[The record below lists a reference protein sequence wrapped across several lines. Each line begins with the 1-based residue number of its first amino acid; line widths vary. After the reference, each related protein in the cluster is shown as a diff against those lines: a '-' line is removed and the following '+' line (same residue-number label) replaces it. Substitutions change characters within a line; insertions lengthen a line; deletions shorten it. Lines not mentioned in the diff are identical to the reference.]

1 MGPPQG
7 GPQGVKNGR
16 NFFFNFFHF
25 FILILQFNMFSFRI
39 TSPINLKQKFSII
52 SKPKKFYKN
61 SLCTFII
68 LEKFLNG
75 RKNEFDSNWTSNPDR
90 KNVKLKY

>member
-1 MGPPQG
+1 
-7 GPQGVKNGR
+7 
-16 NFFFNFFHF
+16 
-25 FILILQFNMFSFRI
+25 MFPFRI
-39 TSPINLKQKFSII
+39 TSPIALKLICSII
-52 SKPKKFYKN
+52 SNPKKFYEN

-75 RKNEFDSNWTSNPDR
+75 RKNEFDSNWTSNPER

>member
-1 MGPPQG
+1 MGPPEG
-7 GPQGVKNGR
+7 GPLGVKNGQK
-16 NFFFNFFHF
+16 FFFYFFHF
-25 FILILQFNMFSFRI
+25 IVLILQFNMFPFRI
-39 TSPINLKQKFSII
+39 TSPIALKQIFSII
-52 SKPKKFYKN
+52 SKPKKFYIN

>member
-1 MGPPQG
+1 MGPPEG
-7 GPQGVKNGR
+7 GLLGVKNGR
-16 NFFFNFFHF
+16 KFFFYFFHF
-25 FILILQFNMFSFRI
+25 IVLILQFNMFPFRI
-39 TSPINLKQKFSII
+39 TSPIALKLIFFII

-90 KNVKLKY
+90 KNIKLKY

>member
-1 MGPPQG
+1 MGPPEG
-7 GPQGVKNGR
+7 GPQGVKNGQK
-16 NFFFNFFHF
+16 FFFNFFHF
-25 FILILQFNMFSFRI
+25 FVLILQFNMFPFRI
-39 TSPINLKQKFSII
+39 TSPIALELIFSII

-61 SLCTFII
+61 SFCTFII

-75 RKNEFDSNWTSNPDR
+75 RKNEFDSNCTSNPDR